1 MFFIYIFIYMTSNIK
16 FSGATMREKPIEV
29 NSSERSSSGQDDGYG
44 TESGSN
50 HKVCII

>member
-1 MFFIYIFIYMTSNIK
+1 MTSNIK

-50 HKVCII
+50 HKVFFI